1 MKIFGCLLIL
11 ISCVSCAYFYEK
23 SLKNKILILG
33 EIIDFIKYVKN
44 QIEYFSTPIDKIFTD
59 FECKYINETIKSRR
73 AENIFGKD
81 KERINEYFSMLGK
94 SYKKEQLDLSSY
106 YLSYFSDRYTKI
118 SYELPNKIKVF
129 RAMALF
135 VGATT
140 IIFLV

>member
-11 ISCVSCAYFYEK
+11 ISSVSCAYFYEK

-33 EIIDFIKYVKN
+33 EIIDFIKYAKN

-81 KERINEYFSMLGK
+81 KERIPSIF
-94 SYKKEQLDLSSY
+94 Q
-106 YLSYFSDRYTKI
+106 F
-118 SYELPNKIKVF
+118 ELKFLLVLLF
-129 RAMALF
+129 DCFWAAEVLLVALF
-135 VGATT
+135 QGKR
-140 IIFLV
+140 FLKHDL